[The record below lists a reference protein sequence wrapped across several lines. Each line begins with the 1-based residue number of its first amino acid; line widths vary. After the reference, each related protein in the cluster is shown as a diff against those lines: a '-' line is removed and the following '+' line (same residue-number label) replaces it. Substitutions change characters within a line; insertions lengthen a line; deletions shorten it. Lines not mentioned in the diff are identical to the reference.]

1 MEKQHCDQ
9 CENQCP
15 IDALQCGK
23 GRKHFGLEPEGS
35 GKPGREMPGG
45 ALGLLMQCGHFL
57 HHGGADG
64 ADLSALN
71 PAEQAELERLLAV
84 LLTDWKKRMPSER
97 KMLLILLLFPQMRR
111 RFPVSFD

>member
-1 MEKQHCDQ
+1 MSSLK
-9 CENQCP
+9 
-15 IDALQCGK
+15 A
-23 GRKHFGLEPEGS
+23 
-35 GKPGREMPGG
+35 PGRESGG

-84 LLTDWKKRMPSER
+84 LLADWKKRMPSER
-97 KMLLILLLFPQMRR
+97 PDHRHGHHSR
-111 RFPVSFD
+111 

>member
-1 MEKQHCDQ
+1 MEKQHCNQ

-15 IDALQCGK
+15 IDALKCGK
-23 GRKHFGLEPEGS
+23 GRRHFGLEPAEG
-35 GKPGREMPGG
+35 GKPDREMPGG

-84 LLTDWKKRMPSER
+84 LLTDWKNKGSNEMPEHHHGR
-97 KMLLILLLFPQMRR
+97 HGK
-111 RFPVSFD
+111 